1 MNPNIVELVEEK
13 IKDYPSK
20 KGFVWIPDSPSF
32 IFWCI
37 PNHDTSKMYELTLG
51 VEVPVEEAV
60 TKIVSFYLLYTN
72 TDLHAM
78 LSSKT

>member
-20 KGFVWIPDSPSF
+20 KGFVRISDSDKF

-37 PNHDTSKMYELTLG
+37 PEYDGNIMHEMTLSKEL
-51 VEVPVEEAV
+51 PVEEAV